1 MKRVLSK
8 LNDGQRSSRGG
19 APTLTFAIFS
29 RNNPYPKNPNE
40 FHLVP
45 KNQKMFTW
53 SIYHE
58 TTWLTGNHLSSFFF
72 LNVLTIKLRCLIQ
85 EIHIFFVH
93 FRDFLPRFIPPA
105 FPKPHQQ
112 VPVPLRCEHSCQIC
126 GNKMVNEQQLSICKT
141 KWYLIQIS
149 WKYPKFP
156 TTSRNFEK
164 LFIITA
170 EDFVSQDLCTSVKK
184 CNREWFTSLM

>member
-1 MKRVLSK
+1 MKCSI
-8 LNDGQRSSRGG
+8 GSSGLEGGG
-19 APTLTFAIFS
+19 AWNMKSMGPPLVAIFFMTYFYRARGAWPPWHPPGS
-29 RNNPYPKNPNE
+29 ATE
-40 FHLVP
+40 V
-45 KNQKMFTW
+45 
-53 SIYHE
+53 SIRKLHGYLI
-58 TTWLTGNHLSSFFF
+58 TICKKFLGNF
-72 LNVLTIKLRCLIQ
+72 LTIKPGCLIQ

-93 FRDFLPRFIPPA
+93 FRDFLPRCIPPT

-112 VPVPLRCEHSCQIC
+112 VPVPLRCKHSCQIY
-126 GNKMVNEQQLSICKT
+126 GNKMVNEQQSSIWKT

-170 EDFVSQDLCTSVKK
+170 EDLVSQDLCTSVKK